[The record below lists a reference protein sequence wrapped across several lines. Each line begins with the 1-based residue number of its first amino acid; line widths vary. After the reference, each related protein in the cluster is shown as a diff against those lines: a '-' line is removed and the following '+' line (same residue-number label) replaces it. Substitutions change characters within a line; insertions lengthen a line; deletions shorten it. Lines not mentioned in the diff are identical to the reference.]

1 MEYLDHDGENA
12 IETLRKLLYDFLSA
26 ENAIIEAKQC
36 NNIVEWTR
44 KVIVKSSVQNLCR
57 SQERRSNGFTRL
69 PERK

>member
-36 NNIVEWTR
+36 N
-44 KVIVKSSVQNLCR
+44 KYCR
-57 SQERRSNGFTRL
+57 VDKNCS
-69 PERK
+69 